1 MDREFD
7 GCTILYREETAISN
21 EREQTQLSVEGE
33 ERQDKTAD
41 GFIVSRVDNNVTSG
55 RESADKP

>member
-1 MDREFD
+1 MGWKFFDR
-7 GCTILYREETAISN
+7 TTLSMEETAISN
-21 EREQTQLSVEGE
+21 VREQTQLSAEGE